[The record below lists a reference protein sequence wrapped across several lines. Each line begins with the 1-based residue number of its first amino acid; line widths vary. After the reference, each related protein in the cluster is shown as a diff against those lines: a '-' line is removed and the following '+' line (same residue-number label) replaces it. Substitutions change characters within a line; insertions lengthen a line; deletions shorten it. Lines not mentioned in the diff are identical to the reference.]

1 MTLRN
6 LAKHHKNAYREADPL
21 AYGVYPH
28 NPNTWDADM
37 VQGCAPDVYGYYD
50 SYDSSQNSS
59 PQNITSY
66 TGPGL
71 ENRECPVA
79 FNPRVIDK
87 TFNNGTKYIA
97 NYTHLKEIQRIECK
111 AVQGYV
117 TLQFRGM
124 TSGQIHVNS
133 TVAEVTA
140 KLEAVPSV
148 GDVSVKFAL
157 PSNNFCEYALSQYAD
172 ITFESELGNVPLLAV
187 AESTLYGNQIYIT
200 RAQTGSTDMLVECGG
215 YGECDR
221 TTGLCRCWDY
231 QGTSDGVGGIGD
243 RGDCG
248 HNLIN

>member
-1 MTLRN
+1 MLARDCRVRGILTATMLGDAWLFATWPSITRTHTGRPTLWLTVSTRTTRIRGTRTWCV
-6 LAKHHKNAYREADPL
+6 NAVILIFINNIHFSNSLLPQMATYCNHIFLSRL
-21 AYGVYPH
+21 SLQ
-28 NPNTWDADM
+28 

-187 AESTLYGNQIYIT
+187 AESL
-200 RAQTGSTDMLVECGG
+200 
-215 YGECDR
+215 
-221 TTGLCRCWDY
+221 
-231 QGTSDGVGGIGD
+231 
-243 RGDCG
+243 
-248 HNLIN
+248 